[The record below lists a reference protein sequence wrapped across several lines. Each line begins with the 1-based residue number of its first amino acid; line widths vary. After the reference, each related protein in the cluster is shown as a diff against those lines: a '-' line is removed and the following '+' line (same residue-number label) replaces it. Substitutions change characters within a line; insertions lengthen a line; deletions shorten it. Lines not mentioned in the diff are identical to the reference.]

1 MLLKDKLIETK
12 NKIDSLDA
20 EIIFQ
25 EILKIDKAKIY
36 SKIKEEINKKDLDS
50 IDFMVEERSKGIPL
64 AYIIGKKG
72 FWKNDFIITPDVL
85 VPRPET
91 ETLVEAVLNENL
103 KGKTL
108 LELGVGSGV
117 ISISIARENKDCFI
131 LASDRSIK
139 SILVAKQNAENFCC
153 ENIIFL
159 NHDWNNEWLFPQVDY
174 LISNPPYVDKE
185 ATTGKEEGIWYEPE
199 GALFAKDR
207 GLFDLQLILSKGKDY
222 LNENGKVYLEHAPNQ
237 CEELN
242 KFALENG
249 YLKFL
254 NLDDL
259 NGDKRVSVYQC

>member
-12 NKIDSLDA
+12 NKIDSPDA

-25 EILKIDKAKIY
+25 HVLKVDKAKIY
-36 SKIKEEINKKDLDS
+36 SDIKKEINKKDSSS
-50 IDFMVEERSKGIPL
+50 IDLMVEERLSGKPL
-64 AYIIGKKG
+64 AYLTGKKG
-72 FWKNDFIITPDVL
+72 FWKNTFIVTPDVL

-103 KGKTL
+103 QGKTL
-108 LELGVGSGV
+108 LELGTGSGV
-117 ISISIARENKDCFI
+117 ISISIAQENKDCFI
-131 LASDRSIK
+131 FATDIFIK
-139 SILVAKQNAENFCC
+139 SILVAKQNAEKFCC

-159 NHDWNNEWLFPQVDY
+159 NHDWNNEWLFPQVDF

-185 ATTGKEEGIWYEPE
+185 ATPGQEEGLWYEPKK
-199 GALFAKDR
+199 ALFSKDK
-207 GLFDLQLILSKGKDY
+207 GLSDLKLILSKGKNF

-249 YLKFL
+249 YRNFSNL
-254 NLDDL
+254 NDL
-259 NGDKRVSVYQC
+259 NGDTRVSIYQC